1 MNELNDIFYYFNSDD
16 DGGAPIAHVTQILG
30 STDLHINEVLAS
42 TVLAHIDE
50 PKTGTM
56 SQVKEY

>member
-1 MNELNDIFYYFNSDD
+1 MIYLNSDD

-42 TVLAHIDE
+42 TVLTYVDE
-50 PKTGTM
+50 PKSGTM
-56 SQVKEY
+56 LEVKNNIGL